1 MAHSSVNNSRPATSP
16 VAVRSLQEMLKDSTD
31 MSENSS
37 AVQSAATAP
46 TARQHPTSLA
56 LGTTNGMQQHCEG

>member
-1 MAHSSVNNSRPATSP
+1 MAHQVVTNSRPATSP

-37 AVQSAATAP
+37 AVHSAATA
-46 TARQHPTSLA
+46 TSARSHPPTSLA
-56 LGTTNGMQQHCEG
+56 LGSTNGMFS

>member
-1 MAHSSVNNSRPATSP
+1 MAHQIVSNNHPATSP

-37 AVQSAATAP
+37 AVHSAATAP
-46 TARQHPTSLA
+46 PRSNPPTSLA
-56 LGTTNGMQQHCEG
+56 LGSTNGM